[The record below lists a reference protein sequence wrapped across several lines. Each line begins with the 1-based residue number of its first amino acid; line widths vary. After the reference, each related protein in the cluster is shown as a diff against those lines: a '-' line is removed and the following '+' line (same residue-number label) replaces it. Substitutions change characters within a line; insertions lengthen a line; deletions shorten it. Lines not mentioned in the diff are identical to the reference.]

1 MRFGYGGI
9 SANLRGRGVGGGDS
23 YCAMNAL
30 KFSTSESNSL
40 SPVSR
45 WILRNWVR
53 EMCWTYARISSLSG
67 KSHQSGP
74 SSPKSK
80 KTCARLPAQ
89 SRNSALSA
97 EETLR
102 LDQPGG

>member
-1 MRFGYGGI
+1 
-9 SANLRGRGVGGGDS
+9 
-23 YCAMNAL
+23 MNAL
-30 KFSTSESNSL
+30 KFCTSESNSL
-40 SPVSR
+40 DPSAHFSR
-45 WILRNWVR
+45 WILRNCAR

-67 KSHQSGP
+67 KSHQSGA

-80 KTCARLPAQ
+80 KTCARFPAQ

-102 LDQPGG
+102 LDQRGGDDSPLSHALEKCASSLFRLSPS